1 MDNNLNEIFA
11 SNLNVLLKLN
21 NMTQESLAKNLGK
34 DVSTV
39 SLYCNG
45 KRFPN
50 IYVIKEMCRIL
61 KVDYNTLLGF
71 NRSE

>member
-1 MDNNLNEIFA
+1 MDNNLYQIFT
-11 SNLNVLLKLN
+11 SNLNVLLKQN
-21 NMTQESLAKNLGK
+21 NMTQEDLAEKLSKN
-34 DVSTV
+34 VSTV
-39 SLYCNG
+39 CLYCNG

-50 IYVIKEMCRIL
+50 IYTIKEMCRIF